1 MPSRT
6 DLRRDRLRDAV
17 HPPPALPAAVALLGA
32 EGLVIGGL
40 GVFLIVRGFGAD
52 TDDRGRA
59 ELGGLFAI
67 VAAVGLGLLGRAL
80 LAGRSWARS
89 PVVVVQL
96 LCLPV
101 AVSLLQGG
109 RYGEGIPLVAVAVA
123 ILTLVGLAGGY
134 RPRDS
139 GEPRD
144 PGEGGT

>member
-1 MPSRT
+1 MRT

-17 HPPPALPAAVALLGA
+17 HTPPALPVAVALLGG
-32 EGLVIGGL
+32 EGLLLGGL

-59 ELGGLFAI
+59 ELGGLFAV
-67 VAAVGLGLLGRAL
+67 VAAVGLCLLGRAL
-80 LAGRSWARS
+80 LARRWWARS

-109 RYGEGIPLVAVAVA
+109 RYGEGIPLLAVPVA

-134 RPRDS
+134 QPRDP

-144 PGEGGT
+144 PA